1 MVGVS
6 VAGLPVGVRV
16 GTPVA
21 GLTVAGLPVGTTV
34 FCEVLMCVCGSG
46 GMGLG

>member
-1 MVGVS
+1 MVGP
-6 VAGLPVGVRV
+6 LVGIRV

-34 FCEVLMCVCGSG
+34 FCKVLMCVCGRG
-46 GMGLG
+46 VCVFRV